1 MPIEEFNKVDVET
14 SGAATESDI
23 VTESFDGQI
32 NVQSGSSRWTPSGT
46 ASSWAVGTNCITTQ
60 GNPSE
65 YWLVGTSDPRLPEFP
80 VNQVVGDWHC
90 DAGETSSNH
99 TGPFGGHTGNGAF
112 STSSAYD
119 YIYTEMSNGAQRSSP
134 LVVRTAGYS
143 LGDSSAAGLDLE
155 FYVWAS
161 GVAIGTLAVYE
172 STASATYGNASNIRL
187 LAKFKGYTFNE
198 SGTGAIN
205 NLTSKTRLKG
215 VLNLNN
221 GLQSFSSPFF
231 DEIWPY
237 TDTAATPVNSTDS
250 EATWKKVTIPLDGYY
265 NDAATDYPNYLDDT
279 TETRYFY
286 FVYHIY
292 ANQSELTSAGNDS
305 NLNSAGDTT
314 TTSGFANYAGDIA
327 IDDFRIYKSTAG
339 SQTVHIDSINKVDAD
354 GTPAVS
360 WNGVTLLS

>member
-1 MPIEEFNKVDVET
+1 MPIDGFNKVDVET
-14 SGAATESDI
+14 TTAGTESNV
-23 VTESFDGQI
+23 VTESFDGQT
-32 NVQSGSSRWTPSGT
+32 NQVSGSSRWVPSGT
-46 ASSWAVGTNCITTQ
+46 ASSWAVGTNCVSTQ
-60 GNPSE
+60 NNLNQH
-65 YWLVGTSDPRLPEFP
+65 WLPTGSDTRLPEFP
-80 VNQVVGDWHC
+80 ATTVVGDWHC
-90 DAGETSSNH
+90 DFEESPSNH
-99 TGPFGGHTGNGAF
+99 TGPFGGHTGNGSY
-112 STSSAYD
+112 STDAAYD
-119 YIYTEMSNGAQRSSP
+119 YIYTEMSNSAQRTSP

-161 GVAIGTLAVYE
+161 GSAVGTLAVYE
-172 STASATYGNASNIRL
+172 SNASTTHGNANNIRL
-187 LAKFKGYTFNE
+187 LAKFKAYTFNE
-198 SGTGAIN
+198 NSSSATNVNA
-205 NLTSKTRLKG
+205 KTRLKG
-215 VLNLNN
+215 VLNLSN

-231 DEIWPY
+231 NEIWPY
-237 TDTAATPVNSTDS
+237 TDTFNPPLNATDS

-286 FVYHIY
+286 FVYHTY
-292 ANQSELTSAGNDS
+292 ETQAELTSAGGDS

>member
-1 MPIEEFNKVDVET
+1 MPIDGFNKVDVET
-14 SGAATESDI
+14 TTAGTESDI
-23 VTESFDGQI
+23 VTEDFDGQT
-32 NVQSGSSRWTPSGT
+32 NVTSGAGAWSPSGT
-46 ASSWAVGTNCITTQ
+46 ASGWAVGEDCVTTQ
-60 GNPSE
+60 NNANQH
-65 YWLVGTSDPRLPEFP
+65 WLPTGSDSRLPEFP
-80 VNQVVGDWHC
+80 ASTVVGDWQC
-90 DAGETSSNH
+90 DTEETGSRY
-99 TGPFGGHTGNGAF
+99 TGPFGGHTGSGSF
-112 STSSAYD
+112 STDSAYD
-119 YIYTEMSNGAQRSSP
+119 YIYTEMSNSAQRSSP
-134 LVVRTAGYS
+134 LVVRSAGYS

-155 FYVWAS
+155 FYIWAS
-161 GVAIGTLAVYE
+161 GAAIGTLAVYE
-172 STASATYGNASNIRL
+172 SDASVTHGNASNIRL

-198 SGTGAIN
+198 SDTSAIEIN
-205 NLTSKTRLKG
+205 SKTRLKG

-231 DEIWPY
+231 NEIWPH
-237 TDTAATPVNSTDS
+237 TDYPNSSNATDS

-286 FVYHIY
+286 FVFHTY
-292 ANQSELTSAGNDS
+292 ASQTELTAAGNDS

-314 TTSGFANYAGDIA
+314 TTTSFFNYAGDIA
-327 IDDFRIYKSTAG
+327 IEDFRIYKTGAG